1 MTRHRVVHDAAL
13 AATVLAACQV
23 AVGSRPSPVWW
34 ATVAAGLAAVTVRR
48 RWPLPALAL
57 AVVAAGVRLATVAPV
72 SLIDVTV
79 LVCVYTVAARY
90 DRGRSLTALTVLLLA
105 LGGWTAFH
113 SLRGRPVPGVPRL
126 AFHVIER
133 GDAEPRDEGR
143 EAARTVRGKPPA
155 PADVPGAGLFV
166 VGSALVVAWAFGSTA
181 RGRREHL
188 AHLRERAEHLER
200 DRDQRAALA
209 VAAERARISREMHDV
224 VAHGL
229 AMIVIQ
235 AQGGAASLDAE
246 PAQTR
251 AALEAIV
258 SVGRAAL
265 DDVRLVVGALG
276 GAGEESAEVWRPP
289 PGLAQLPALIESVE
303 RAGTPVRQRIDGTPA
318 PLPSAVDLSAYRIV
332 QEALTNTM
340 RHASRGAQAE
350 VVLIY
355 DPGLL
360 QVEVRDDGKASAGTP
375 GGNGL
380 RGMRERVRLLGGRV
394 STGRTPTGGFQVR
407 AVLPLGGCS

>member
-1 MTRHRVVHDAAL
+1 MVHDAGHTG
-13 AATVLAACQV
+13 TVLAACVV
-23 AVGSRPSPVWW
+23 AVGSHPSPVWW

-48 RWPLPALAL
+48 RWPLPALVL
-57 AVVAAGVRLATVAPV
+57 AVTAAGVRLATVAPV
-72 SLIDVTV
+72 SLVDVTV
-79 LVCVYTVAARY
+79 LICVYTVAARY
-90 DRGRSLTALTVLLLA
+90 DRGRSLAALAVLLLA

-113 SLRGRPVPGVPRL
+113 SAYGRPVPGIPRL

-133 GDAEPRDEGR
+133 GDAGTGDQRRD
-143 EAARTVRGKPPA
+143 AARTVRGKPPA
-155 PADVPGAGLFV
+155 PADVPWAGLFV

-209 VAAERARISREMHDV
+209 VAAERGRISRELHDV

-251 AALEAIV
+251 AALDAIV

-265 DDVRLVVGALG
+265 ADMRLVVDALG
-276 GAGEESAEVWRPP
+276 GDGGEPVGGWRPP
-289 PGLAQLPALIESVE
+289 PGLAQLPALIDSVE
-303 RAGTPVRQRIDGTPA
+303 RAGTPVRLRIDGTPA
-318 PLPSAVDLSAYRIV
+318 PLPSAVDLSAYRVV

-340 RHASRGAQAE
+340 KHAGRGARAE
-350 VVLIY
+350 VVLTY
-355 DPGLL
+355 RPDTLL
-360 QVEVRDDGKASAGTP
+360 LEVSDDGTACTDTP

-380 RGMRERVRLLGGRV
+380 RGMRERVRLLGGRAD
-394 STGRTPTGGFQVR
+394 TGRAPTGGFQVR
-407 AVLPLGGCS
+407 AVLPTGGCS

>member
-1 MTRHRVVHDAAL
+1 MTRHPLVHDAAL
-13 AATVLAACQV
+13 AATVLAACLV
-23 AVGSRPSPVWW
+23 AVGPHPSPVWW
-34 ATVAAGLAAVTVRR
+34 ATVAAGLVAVTVRR

-57 AVVAAGVRLATVAPV
+57 AAVAAGVRLATVAPV
-72 SLIDVTV
+72 SLVDVTV

-90 DRGRSLTALTVLLLA
+90 DRRRSLAALTVLLLA

-113 SLRGRPVPGVPRL
+113 SLRGDPVPGVPRL

-133 GDAEPRDEGR
+133 GGTEP
-143 EAARTVRGKPPA
+143 AARTVRGKPPA
-155 PADVPGAGLFV
+155 PADVPWAGLFV
-166 VGSALVVAWAFGSTA
+166 VGSALVVAWAFGSTT

-200 DRDQRAALA
+200 DHDQRAALA
-209 VAAERARISREMHDV
+209 VAAERARISRDMHDV

-235 AQGGAASLDAE
+235 AQGGATSLDTE

-265 DDVRLVVGALG
+265 ADMRLVVGALDGDG
-276 GAGEESAEVWRPP
+276 GESTGVWRPP

-303 RAGTPVRQRIDGTPA
+303 RTGTPVRLRIDGTPA
-318 PLPSAVDLSAYRIV
+318 PLPSAVDLSAYRVV

-340 RHASRGAQAE
+340 KHAGRGARADVLLTYRPDTLLLE
-350 VVLIY
+350 VS
-355 DPGLL
+355 
-360 QVEVRDDGKASAGTP
+360 DDGRAGADAP

-394 STGRTPTGGFQVR
+394 STGRAPTGGFQVR
-407 AVLPLGGCS
+407 AVLPRGGRS